1 MSWIFNIFSSSKK
14 EVPETLEKNELQDS
28 PIESLDHFD
37 CICGI
42 CGENDHSSIQCH
54 TFRTKICWH
63 WEKGFCNNGDKCI
76 FAHGKEQLRVPPEI
90 KHEQAILFRKEKL
103 LNQ

>member
-1 MSWIFNIFSSSKK
+1 MSWIFNIFSSSKESLETSTK
-14 EVPETLEKNELQDS
+14 VVMNAPTEETLDTFE
-28 PIESLDHFD
+28 

-76 FAHGKEQLRVPPEI
+76 FAHGPNELRVPPEM
-90 KHEQAILFRKEKL
+90 KHDQAILFRKEKL
-103 LNQ
+103 SNQ